1 MTAPACDQDDTH
13 LHDVPRCVVVIEG
26 CALIFDHEIAALFPS
41 NARHIAERCVQ
52 LLERHG
58 LIDVPDTPP
67 VPWPAP
73 DARTWHGET
82 L

>member
-1 MTAPACDQDDTH
+1 MTTPACDRDDIH

-26 CALIFDHEIAALFPS
+26 SALIFDGEIAALFPAW
-41 NARHIAERCVQ
+41 ARHIADRCVE

-58 LIDVPDTPP
+58 VVDVPDTAPSA
-67 VPWPAP
+67 WPAP
-73 DARTWHGET
+73 DARTWHGKT